1 MVDEIFPLVDI
12 CLWKTH
18 PHFAA
23 TNLPSLVLNDW
34 TQIKSSAWAFS
45 SLWKIPCGNLLVIGS
60 RVASNFSTQGCASA
74 AGRLAHR

>member
-23 TNLPSLVLNDW
+23 TNLPSLVLND
-34 TQIKSSAWAFS
+34 
-45 SLWKIPCGNLLVIGS
+45 
-60 RVASNFSTQGCASA
+60 
-74 AGRLAHR
+74 